1 MRLVLSKIMDDASKL
16 VEQYVAES
24 QTGDMNDVAK
34 DMNKSV
40 CFLLCLVPGVT
51 LRQRCKPDISTRA
64 TEIDEDKTNQSLV
77 LR

>member
-1 MRLVLSKIMDDASKL
+1 MKLVLSKIMDDASKL

-40 CFLLCLVPGVT
+40 FFLLCLDSWCDT
-51 LRQRCKPDISTRA
+51 A
-64 TEIDEDKTNQSLV
+64 TALQA
-77 LR
+77 